1 MMYAMYYQN
10 LYGGG
15 YGYGYNSYSNYYT
28 YAMLAAMMNQSSQ
41 QQYTTNT
48 ELDKDRYYKAVL
60 CGPASAR
67 PPMFRVSFA
76 ISKD

>member
-1 MMYAMYYQN
+1 
-10 LYGGG
+10 
-15 YGYGYNSYSNYYT
+15 
-28 YAMLAAMMNQSSQ
+28 MLAAMMNQSSQ

-67 PPMFRVSFA
+67 APYFRVSFA